1 VVQKAFKKAGKN
13 QVYAPA
19 EDTVVPY
26 LEQKVV
32 GENGVSGMQ
41 PRIQVG
47 YVGKPKGVM
56 QLAWERGWVTEG
68 MSTDQATEA
77 LEACPDYFNETTII
91 EELFVSRG
99 HILIMSPKGHPELA
113 GVGVEYSWGKSKL
126 EFRRSNEARNKENL
140 EKLVLAS
147 LSLDVL
153 PLARIRKFARKARSM
168 RELYKNKEVDTTRME
183 VIERLAKKA
192 KTHRSTLDQSYAF
205 IQCT

>member
-1 VVQKAFKKAGKN
+1 
-13 QVYAPA
+13 
-19 EDTVVPY
+19 
-26 LEQKVV
+26 
-32 GENGVSGMQ
+32 MQ

-56 QLAWERGWVTEG
+56 QFAWEWGWVTEG
-68 MSTDQATEA
+68 MSTDQVIES
-77 LEACPDYFNETTII
+77 LEACPEYFIETTII
-91 EELFVSRG
+91 EELFVRRG

-140 EKLVLAS
+140 ERLVLAS
-147 LSLDVL
+147 LSLEVL